1 MSKKSGLGAY
11 LYVDGVDLSG
21 DIASFSLGA
30 PSSLLTV
37 PGINKSAQERIYSMF
52 DGTIDYT
59 GYFNDAAG
67 AEFPTMKTKPATDR
81 IACFLLGQTAGN
93 VAAGLVAKQTTYDHT
108 RGNDGSFTHTVKLE
122 GNGYGLDYCQ
132 QLTAGAITHASATSS
147 AGVSSDEGAATAF
160 GLSGYCQV
168 ISLGSGSPTVKIQSS
183 SDDGGTDP
191 YSDVSGAT
199 FGVVAAGAGYHFVTS
214 SLTASIERY
223 LRVTTTGT
231 FTNLVFLV
239 IVCRYPVTL

>member
-1 MSKKSGLGAY
+1 MAKQTGLGAY

-21 DIASFSLGA
+21 DIASFNLGA
-30 PSSLLTV
+30 PSGMLQV
-37 PGINKSAQERIYSMF
+37 PGVNKSAQERIYAAF
-52 DGTIDYT
+52 DGMIDYV
-59 GYFNDAAG
+59 GYFNDATG
-67 AEFPTMKTKPATDR
+67 AEFETMKTMPSTDR
-81 IACFLLGQTAGN
+81 IACFLLGQAQGN
-93 VAAGLVAKQTTYDHT
+93 VAAGLIAKQSTYDPS

-132 QLTAGAITHASATSS
+132 QLTDGAITHASASS
-147 AGVSSDEGAATAF
+147 EAGVQAAEAAATAF

-183 SDDGGTDP
+183 SDNGGTDA
-191 YSDVSGAT
+191 YADVSGAT

-214 SLTASIERY
+214 SLTASIEEY
-223 LRVTTTGT
+223 LKVVTTGT
-231 FTNLVFLV
+231 FTDLVFLV

>member
-1 MSKKSGLGAY
+1 MTKQTGLGAY

-21 DIASFSLGA
+21 DVASFNLGA
-30 PSSLLTV
+30 PSGLMTV
-37 PGINKSAQERIYSMF
+37 TGINKSAQERIYGMF
-52 DGTIDYT
+52 DGMIDYV
-59 GYFNDAAG
+59 GYFNDATG
-67 AEFPTMKTKPATDR
+67 AEFETMKTMPSTDR
-81 IACFLLGQTAGN
+81 IACFLLGQAQGN
-93 VAAGLVAKQTTYDHT
+93 VAAGLIAKQSTYDPS

-132 QLTAGAITHASATSS
+132 QLTAGPITHASATSS
-147 AGVSSDEGAATAF
+147 AGVQAAEAAATAF

-183 SDDGGTDP
+183 SDDGGSDA

-199 FGVVAAGAGYHFVTS
+199 FGVVAAGTGYHFVTS
-214 SLTASIERY
+214 SLTASIEQY